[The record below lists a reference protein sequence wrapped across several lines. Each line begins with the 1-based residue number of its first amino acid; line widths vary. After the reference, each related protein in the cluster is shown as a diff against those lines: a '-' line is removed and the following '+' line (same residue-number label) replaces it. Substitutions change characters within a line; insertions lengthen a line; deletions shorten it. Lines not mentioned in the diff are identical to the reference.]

1 MIKILIADDHAVVRE
16 GVKRILTDHG
26 RYHFGE
32 AATAEE
38 TLTAIRNSDWDLL
51 ILDLSL
57 PIRGGLAVLEEVRSL
72 APKLRTIVYSMHPE
86 DQFGLRVLKAGA
98 VGYLAKERAPEE
110 LIQAIEKVRAGGI
123 YITDTLA
130 QNLATHLKTGTDEPL
145 HSRLSSREY
154 TVFEQ
159 IAKGQSVSQIADA
172 LCLSVKTVST
182 YRARIL
188 EKMGLASN
196 VDLTRYALKWRLIT

>member
-1 MIKILIADDHAVVRE
+1 VIKILIADDHAVVRE
-16 GVKRILTDHG
+16 GIKRILRDQQLH
-26 RYHFGE
+26 RYGE

-38 TLTAIRNSDWDLL
+38 ALSAIRNSDWDIL

-57 PIRGGLAVLEEVRSL
+57 PARGGLAVLEELKSL

-86 DQFGLRVLKAGA
+86 DQFGLRVLRAGA

-123 YITDTLA
+123 YVSETLA
-130 QNLATHLKTGTDEPL
+130 ENLAAHLRSGADVPL
-145 HSRLSSREY
+145 HHRLSSREY

-188 EKMGLASN
+188 EKMGFTSN
-196 VDLTRYALKWRLIT
+196 ADLMRYALDQRLIS

>member
-16 GVKRILTDHG
+16 GVKRILADQPLY
-26 RYHFGE
+26 RFGE

-38 TLTAIRNSDWDLL
+38 ALSAIRNSDWDIL

-57 PIRGGLAVLEEVRSL
+57 PARGGLAVLEELGSL

-86 DQFGLRVLKAGA
+86 DQFALRVLRAGA

-110 LIQAIEKVRAGGI
+110 LIQAIEKVRAGGVFVSS
-123 YITDTLA
+123 TLA
-130 QNLATHLKTGTDEPL
+130 ESLAAHLKPGADEPL
-145 HSRLSSREY
+145 HFRLSSREY

-159 IAKGQSVSQIADA
+159 IAKGQSVSQIAEV

-188 EKMGLASN
+188 EKMGLTSN
-196 VDLTRYALKWRLIT
+196 AELMRYALDQRLIT

>member
-16 GVKRILTDHG
+16 GVKRILTDQPLY
-26 RYHFGE
+26 RFGE

-38 TLTAIRNSDWDLL
+38 TLSAIRNSDWDIL

-57 PIRGGLAVLEEVRSL
+57 PARGGLAVLEELESL

-86 DQFGLRVLKAGA
+86 DQFGLRVLRAGA

-110 LIQAIEKVRAGGI
+110 LIQAIEKVRAGGL
-123 YITDTLA
+123 YITETLA
-130 QNLATHLKTGTDEPL
+130 ENLATHLKSGDDLPL
-145 HSRLSSREY
+145 HHRLSGREY

-159 IAKGQSVSQIADA
+159 IAKGQSVSQIAEA

-196 VDLTRYALKWRLIT
+196 ADLIRYALNQRLIE

>member
-16 GVKRILTDHG
+16 GVKRILADQPLY
-26 RYHFGE
+26 RFGE

-38 TLTAIRNSDWDLL
+38 ALSAIRNSDWDIL

-57 PIRGGLAVLEEVRSL
+57 PVRGGLAVLEEVRSL

-86 DQFGLRVLKAGA
+86 DQFGLRILRAGA

-110 LIQAIEKVRAGGI
+110 LVQAIEKVRAGGV
-123 YITDTLA
+123 YVTETLA
-130 QNLATHLKTGTDEPL
+130 ENLAALLKSGIDEPL

-159 IAKGQSVSQIADA
+159 IAKGQSVSQIAEE

-196 VDLTRYALKWRLIT
+196 SDLIRYALNQRLIT

>member
-16 GVKRILTDHG
+16 GVKRILTDQG
-26 RYHFGE
+26 LYHFGE
-32 AATAEE
+32 AATAEDA
-38 TLTAIRNSDWDLL
+38 LTAVRSSDWDIL
-51 ILDLSL
+51 ILDLSI
-57 PIRGGLAVLEEVRSL
+57 PVRGGFAVLEEL
-72 APKLRTIVYSMHPE
+72 GLLKPKLRTIVYSMHPE

-110 LIQAIEKVRAGGI
+110 LIQAIEKVRAGGL
-123 YITDTLA
+123 YVTETLA
-130 QNLATHLKTGTDEPL
+130 ETLAAHLKSGDDLPL
-145 HSRLSSREY
+145 HHRLSSREY

-188 EKMGLASN
+188 EKMGLTSN
-196 VDLTRYALKWRLIT
+196 ADLTRYALDQRLIA

>member
-16 GVKRILTDHG
+16 GVKRILADQPLY
-26 RYHFGE
+26 RFGE

-38 TLTAIRNSDWDLL
+38 ALSAIRDSDWDIL

-57 PIRGGLAVLEEVRSL
+57 PVRGGLAVLEEVRSL

-86 DQFGLRVLKAGA
+86 DQFGLRILRAGA

-110 LIQAIEKVRAGGI
+110 LIQAIEKVRAGGV
-123 YITDTLA
+123 YVTDTLA
-130 QNLATHLKTGTDEPL
+130 ENLAALLKSGIDEPL

-159 IAKGQSVSQIADA
+159 IAKGQSVSQIAEA

-196 VDLTRYALKWRLIT
+196 SDLIRYALNQRLIT

>member
-16 GVKRILTDHG
+16 GVKRILTDQP
-26 RYHFGE
+26 RYQFGE

-38 TLTAIRNSDWDLL
+38 TLSTIRNSDWDIL

-57 PIRGGLAVLEEVRSL
+57 PARGGLAVLEELGSL

-86 DQFGLRVLKAGA
+86 DQFGLRVLRAGA

-110 LIQAIEKVRAGGI
+110 LIQAIEKVTAGGVFVSS
-123 YITDTLA
+123 TLA
-130 QNLATHLKTGTDEPL
+130 ESLAAHLKPGADEPR
-145 HSRLSSREY
+145 HCRLSSREY

-159 IAKGQSVSQIADA
+159 IAKGQSVSQIAET

-188 EKMGLASN
+188 EKMGLTSN
-196 VDLTRYALKWRLIT
+196 ADLMRYALNQRLIT

>member
-16 GVKRILTDHG
+16 GIKRILRDQQLH
-26 RYHFGE
+26 RFGE

-38 TLTAIRNSDWDLL
+38 TLSAIRNSDWDIL

-57 PIRGGLAVLEEVRSL
+57 PARGGLAVLEELKSL

-86 DQFGLRVLKAGA
+86 DQFGLRVLRAGA

-110 LIQAIEKVRAGGI
+110 LIHAIEKVRAGGI
-123 YITDTLA
+123 YVSETLA
-130 QNLATHLKTGTDEPL
+130 ENLAARLRSGADVPL
-145 HSRLSSREY
+145 HHRLSSREY

-159 IAKGQSVSQIADA
+159 IAKGQSVSQIAEA

-188 EKMGLASN
+188 EKMGLTSN
-196 VDLTRYALKWRLIT
+196 ADLIRYALDQRLIA

>member
-16 GVKRILTDHG
+16 GVKRILADQPLY
-26 RYHFGE
+26 RFGE

-38 TLTAIRNSDWDLL
+38 ALSAIRNSDWDIL

-57 PIRGGLAVLEEVRSL
+57 PVRGGLAVLEEVRSL

-86 DQFGLRVLKAGA
+86 DQFGLRILRAGA

-110 LIQAIEKVRAGGI
+110 LVQAIEKVRAGGV
-123 YITDTLA
+123 YVTETLA
-130 QNLATHLKTGTDEPL
+130 ENLAALLKSGIDEPL

-159 IAKGQSVSQIADA
+159 IAKGQSVSQIAEA

-196 VDLTRYALKWRLIT
+196 SDLIRYALNQRLIT